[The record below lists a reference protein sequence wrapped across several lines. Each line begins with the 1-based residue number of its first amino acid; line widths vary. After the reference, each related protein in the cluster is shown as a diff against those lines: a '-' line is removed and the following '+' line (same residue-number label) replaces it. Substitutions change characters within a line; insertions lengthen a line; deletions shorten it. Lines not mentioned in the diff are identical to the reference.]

1 MDRKDTVKTL
11 IIVFCLIL
19 LLLTVVEYIISTFS
33 ILLDPVLT
41 YLIQIFYLLS
51 IVVFLLLLV
60 IYLEV
65 RNR

>member
-1 MDRKDTVKTL
+1 MGRKDTVKTL
-11 IIVFCLIL
+11 IVIFGFIL
-19 LLLTVVEYIISTFS
+19 LLLTVIEYITSTFS
-33 ILLDPVLT
+33 VTLDPVLT

-51 IVVFLLLLV
+51 IVVFLLLIV